1 MTLFIVL
8 LAIFLAI
15 FLVGIPVTWLLI
27 RLTCLLSPRFD
38 RWYSDL
44 CGD

>member
-1 MTLFIVL
+1 MPLFCVF

-15 FLVGIPVTWLLI
+15 FLVGIPLTWLLI
-27 RLTCLLSPRFD
+27 RLTCLVSPTFD

-44 CGD
+44 FGE